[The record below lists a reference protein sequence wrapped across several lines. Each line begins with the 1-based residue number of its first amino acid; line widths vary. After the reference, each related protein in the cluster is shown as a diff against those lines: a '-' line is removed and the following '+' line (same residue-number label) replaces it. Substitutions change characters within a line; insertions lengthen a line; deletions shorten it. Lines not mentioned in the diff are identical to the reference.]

1 MSLFKKVQWPQ
12 QPHNNG
18 QRRPT
23 LVLDQQSLPF
33 IPQVATNPAKGIKS
47 WPKRFVFTLTRWV
60 PILEWLPNYRSRQGF
75 LFDLF
80 AGVTKKKTGQNAHVS
95 TANLSFHPDSL
106 GNYALTAVSTVVIPQ
121 SMAYATLAKLPPVYG
136 LYTSVTPI
144 LIYAVFGT
152 SKHMSTG
159 AFAVTSLLLGNAVT
173 QIMASIVTTP
183 SLAPV
188 DTVDSTQSSFISLI
202 YSLFNAPAS
211 LVLPTDPAYQQ
222 AFITLT
228 LALTFIVGLIQLL
241 FGILRVGSLVS
252 DHVLIDPLVTGFSA
266 AAAIHIVSSQLAP
279 LLGIPDAPTEQGI
292 FGLPQLWNH
301 LVHHIGEANVPT
313 VVLGVSALLIMELL
327 RKWER
332 SRRRAALK
340 RAARR
345 LSWRAGDTRWRRTP
359 VLNGQGGADGRKRP
373 SRLMSIGNS
382 SLMSLKAVEESAREE
397 GEGSVI
403 PVSTPTLAPAVL
415 AVVTDDGKTD
425 EMAEQAVVGVPADTA
440 ASATDINSNISPK
453 DISTP
458 TTVLQSTNDAS
469 SIMESEYEVN
479 FEVDSEPDPDQI
491 LSLPTGIDL
500 ANVHIP
506 LPDLL
511 ATLIVFTLAT
521 WLLNLNE
528 ANDVDIVGSTPRGF
542 PQFQFPLAPFLN
554 QESATNESAGLTS
567 TSATHFLTPSLI
579 GELFPRALLIAIL
592 AYVISL
598 SVAREFAKSFRYAV
612 RPNQE
617 LFALGLASALGSC
630 FSAYVPCGIKST
642 TTVLSQTGSRS
653 QMASLASAAGV
664 VFVLFVLVPA
674 VEAIPIC
681 VLAAVV
687 IVTCRGAASHL
698 KDGWRMRAEG
708 RRGES
713 LIFWITF
720 VAALVLNI
728 EWGVLV
734 GIICVMIRA
743 AWGAHRRH
751 IQDREGRGRIPQ
763 WRGNRER
770 EVEVEWE
777 EGEGWWWRVGK
788 WAARCC
794 GGGHNGR
801 VGERWMRERVVY
813 DEVDDGVVDEEDDE
827 AGGRVRGLA

>member
-1 MSLFKKVQWPQ
+1 M
-12 QPHNNG
+12 
-18 QRRPT
+18 
-23 LVLDQQSLPF
+23 
-33 IPQVATNPAKGIKS
+33 
-47 WPKRFVFTLTRWV
+47 
-60 PILEWLPNYRSRQGF
+60 
-75 LFDLF
+75 
-80 AGVTKKKTGQNAHVS
+80 
-95 TANLSFHPDSL
+95 
-106 GNYALTAVSTVVIPQ
+106 
-121 SMAYATLAKLPPVYG
+121 YG
-136 LYTSVTPI
+136 LYTSLTPI

-173 QIMASIVTTP
+173 QLMTSIVNTP
-183 SLAPV
+183 SLVP
-188 DTVDSTQSSFISLI
+188 VDSTQPSFISLI
-202 YSLFNAPAS
+202 YSFFNAPAS
-211 LVLPTDPAYQQ
+211 LVLPSDPAYQQ
-222 AFITLT
+222 TFIALT
-228 LALTFIVGLIQLL
+228 LALTFLVGLIQLL
-241 FGILRVGSLVS
+241 LGILRVGSLVS

-292 FGLPQLWNH
+292 FGLPNLWNY
-301 LVHHIGEANVPT
+301 LVHHIGEANVTT

-332 SRRRAALK
+332 RRRRAALK

-345 LSWRAGDTRWRRTP
+345 LSWRAGDTRWRRTHA
-359 VLNGQGGADGRKRP
+359 LKGQVGADGRKKP

-382 SLMSLKAVEESAREE
+382 SLMSLKTVEDSERE

-403 PVSTPTLAPAVL
+403 PVSTPTPAPAVL
-415 AVVTDDGKTD
+415 TVVAVDDGKTD
-425 EMAEQAVVGVPADTA
+425 DEMGEQAVVGMPAVDIGT

-453 DISTP
+453 DTSAP
-458 TTVLQSTNDAS
+458 TTVLQSTNDTS

-491 LSLPTGIDL
+491 LSPPTGIDP

-511 ATLIVFTLAT
+511 ATVIVFTLAT
-521 WLLNLNE
+521 WLLNLSE

-542 PQFQFPLAPFLN
+542 PQFQFPLAPFIN
-554 QESATNESAGLTS
+554 QESAATNESAGLTS
-567 TSATHFLTPSLI
+567 TSPTYFLTPSLF

-598 SVAREFAKSFRYAV
+598 SVAREFAKTFRYVV

-664 VFVLFVLVPA
+664 VLVLFVLIPA

-713 LIFWITF
+713 LIFWMTF
-720 VAALVLNI
+720 LTALVLNI

-734 GIICVMIRA
+734 GAICVMIRA
-743 AWGAHRRH
+743 AWSAYRRH
-751 IQDREGRGRIPQ
+751 IQDREGRGMIPR

-777 EGEGWWWRVGK
+777 GGEGWWWRVGK